1 MIESGAAG
9 LRAAIAFHQAGVE
22 ALVVGKLIG

>member
-1 MIESGAAG
+1 MIEAGAAG
-9 LRAAIAFHQAGVE
+9 LLAAIAFHQAGVE